1 MVKFN
6 ISIKHKN
13 KQFFILKLLMAA
25 INWLLLSIMR
35 QKTSLTGCTI
45 AVLQANSVYLGIIRS
60 RRDET
65 FRRVDGD
72 AVDAPLVALA
82 RVQGLHLVG
91 LPVPLVQHQDLR
103 KIHSCLYL
111 TMTVVKSNPQVAS
124 PLFVFFCSA

>member
-1 MVKFN
+1 
-6 ISIKHKN
+6 
-13 KQFFILKLLMAA
+13 MAI

-35 QKTSLTGCTI
+35 QKTSLTLCTI

-60 RRDET
+60 RRNET

-103 KIHSCLYL
+103 KIHFCLYS
-111 TMTVVKSNPQVAS
+111 TMTALKSNPQLAS
-124 PLFVFFCSA
+124 PLDVLL